1 MYNFL
6 IFIFNKY
13 VDYIK
18 MTIKKLCFYIL
29 GNKLN

>member
-18 MTIKKLCFYIL
+18 MTIKKIMFLYF
-29 GNKLN
+29 G